1 MDTSVHRNGRGQWR
15 KVYAAVWAMAEQ
27 SRTLLLSSFVFVEK
41 SKVRCNFI
49 EMSSVYCAGFD
60 LRAELEKGS
69 VTSEPSQIPKRKRR
83 PV

>member
-1 MDTSVHRNGRGQWR
+1 MLQYRGTAQASDER
-15 KVYAAVWAMAEQ
+15 FMLLSGPCQNRVK
-27 SRTLLLSSFVFVEK
+27 LLSSFVFVEK